1 MISVI
6 GAIAQAVTG
15 RTELPN
21 HTCLF
26 YRKDGYS
33 VGAVEL
39 DLILDESHSKNAQVT
54 ENPLQEGRA
63 VSDGIYLELR
73 EGSLTGL
80 VSNHSIKHSVPPD
93 RQTAEGLLDKAENYQ
108 LENRAKQAWEDL
120 KSLMDSKQLVTIV
133 TSLEVYDNVAITSI
147 ETERDGDTGDALE
160 IKVGFKQVQKV
171 QLRED
176 KVTAQVQPENMD
188 SDINRL
194 AAVGTNSGQQVAGQ
208 PTEAEMKQLY
218 LGIQ

>member
-54 ENPLQEGRA
+54 ENPLQDGRA

-147 ETERDGDTGDALE
+147 ETERDGDSGDALE

-208 PTEAEMKQLY
+208 PTEAEMNQLY
-218 LGIQ
+218 PGIQ

>member
-147 ETERDGDTGDALE
+147 ETERDGDSGDALE

-171 QLRED
+171 KLRED